1 MPAVP
6 DVDPPLEDRLAREL
20 IVWLTTVRSDGQPQ
34 SVPVWFV
41 WDGRSF
47 LIYSQRDKPK
57 LRNMAR
63 NPRVSLHLRGTED
76 GGDIVTIEGTAERAS
91 EAQPADRV
99 EPYVFKYRRLIEE
112 YGWTPAS
119 FAEDY
124 SEPVRITPTAVRTS

>member
-6 DVDPPLEDRLAREL
+6 DIDAAVEGRLAREP

-41 WDGRSF
+41 GDGSSF
-47 LIYSQRDKPK
+47 LMYSQPNKPK
-57 LRNMAR
+57 LQNIAG
-63 NPRVSLHLRGTED
+63 NPKVSLHLRGTETGSD
-76 GGDIVTIEGTAERAS
+76 VVAIEGSAERA
-91 EAQPADRV
+91 AGDPPADRV
-99 EPYVFKYRRLIEE
+99 EPYIDKYRRLIEE

-124 SEPVRITPTAVRTS
+124 SEPVRITPTVVRTW

>member
-1 MPAVP
+1 VP
-6 DVDPPLEDRLAREL
+6 DIDAAVEGRLAREP

-41 WDGRSF
+41 WDGTSF

-57 LRNMAR
+57 LRNISG
-63 NPRVSLHLRGTED
+63 NPRVSLHLRGTET
-76 GGDIVTIEGTAERAS
+76 GGDIVAIEGAAERAA
-91 EAQPADRV
+91 EAPPADRV
-99 EPYVFKYRRLIEE
+99 EPYVDKYRRLIEG

-124 SEPVRITPTAVRTS
+124 SEPVRITPTAVRTW